1 MIMLNSIFGNRVT
14 YLGKRDKNKTKYYNE
29 ILEVEDLLKV
39 NKLKLTELEETK
51 RLLLQDDIPFN
62 YFEEQ
67 YYLIFNNIEEAVS
80 MSTDVGKINRNKLI
94 NVIRK
99 LSFQLRESN
108 RIIEMKDD
116 SDRVDELND
125 LISKMNSSGDSLMK
139 P

>member
-1 MIMLNSIFGNRVT
+1 MIMLNSIFGNRIT

-62 YFEEQ
+62 SFEEQ
-67 YYLIFNNIEEAVS
+67 YYLIFNNIKEAVN

-108 RIIEMKDD
+108 RMIEMKDD
-116 SDRVDELND
+116 SDRVDELNE

>member
-1 MIMLNSIFGNRVT
+1 MLNSIFGNRVT

-29 ILEVEDLLKV
+29 ILEVEDSLRA

-67 YYLIFNNIEEAVS
+67 YYLIFNNIKEAVS

-108 RIIEMKDD
+108 RMIEMKDD
-116 SDRVDELND
+116 SDRVDELNE